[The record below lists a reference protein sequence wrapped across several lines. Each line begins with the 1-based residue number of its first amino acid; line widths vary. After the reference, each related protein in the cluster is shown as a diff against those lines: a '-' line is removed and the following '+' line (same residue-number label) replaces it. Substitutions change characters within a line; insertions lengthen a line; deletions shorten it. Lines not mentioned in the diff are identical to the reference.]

1 MIQPLRR
8 RHRWMMAAITVIL
21 PVVFVAGL
29 AVRKPIPATE
39 NIPAAST
46 SPSSM
51 AFTHLLF
58 EKTDLWPEL
67 KITTR
72 VYADQQPA
80 ERLAVELHPQDY
92 LKIPDLLVYW
102 HPQPSIQTDKL
113 PDGAYLLGALAGTQK
128 LRCIL
133 PEPAMTQDGS
143 LILYSLAHQK
153 IIAATMLPTSK
164 FIERIAK

>member
-1 MIQPLRR
+1 MIQSLRR
-8 RHRWMMAAITVIL
+8 RHRWMMVAITIL
-21 PVVFVAGL
+21 LPIAFIAGL

-39 NIPAAST
+39 NLPAASMT
-46 SPSSM
+46 PSAM
-51 AFTHLLF
+51 AFSHLLF
-58 EKTDLWPEL
+58 EKTDLWPDL

-72 VYADQQPA
+72 LYTDQQPA
-80 ERLAVELHPQDY
+80 EHLAAELHPQDY

-102 HPQPSIQTDKL
+102 YDQPSTQTDKL
-113 PDGAYLLGALAGTQK
+113 PDDAYLLGALTGIQK

-133 PEPAMTQDGS
+133 PEPATTQDGA

-153 IIAATMLPTSK
+153 IIAATLLPTSK